1 MNGNNGKFRDGRSI
15 DFDDDGEIRYWIKYL
30 DTSKDE
36 LLAAVSAVG
45 ESAQRV
51 KEYLEAKREALCGK
65 L

>member
-1 MNGNNGKFRDGRSI
+1 MNGKNGKFRDGRSI
-15 DFDDDGEIRYWIKYL
+15 DFEDDTEIRYWMKYL

-45 ESAQRV
+45 DSAQRV
-51 KEYLEAKREALCGK
+51 KEYLETKREALGGS